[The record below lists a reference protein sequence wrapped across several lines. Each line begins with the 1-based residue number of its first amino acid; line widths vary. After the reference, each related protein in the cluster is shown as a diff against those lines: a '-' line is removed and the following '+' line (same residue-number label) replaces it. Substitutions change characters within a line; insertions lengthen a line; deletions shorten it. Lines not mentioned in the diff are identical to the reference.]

1 MNKNSVLITMFEEI
15 KRQISIIEK
24 RFEQE
29 LKTNVPTE
37 NPIEKIKKRKEITAE
52 DFISMVHKTIVHST
66 QKELEQTLPK
76 FQDFNKELLSNIND
90 LQVKLKTLKCYPKER
105 KKAPVSNFKALKIF
119 SIIATILLL
128 FGIAA
133 LKFENSR
140 LKDNDLKF
148 RYIYSNNGID
158 STQLKNLETIF
169 HINRNKELIKDIRK
183 KVKQS
188 ESKAKKNLNL
198 N

>member
-90 LQVKLKTLKCYPKER
+90 LQAKLRTLKCYPKER
-105 KKAPVSNFKALKIF
+105 KKAPISNFKILKIV
-119 SIIATILLL
+119 SIIVVSLLL
-128 FGIAA
+128 FSALV

-169 HINRNKELIKDIRK
+169 HINRDKEFIKSIRK
-183 KVKQS
+183 NVEES
-188 ESKAKKNLNL
+188 ELKAKMDL
-198 N
+198 